1 MLEIKAG
8 GFTFLARYEE
18 EAAPKTVAAFREKLL
33 PLDSKI
39 IHVRWSGQAGWIAVT
54 RAMRMETDW
63 RMARK

>member
-39 IHVRWSGQAGWIAVT
+39 I
-54 RAMRMETDW
+54 
-63 RMARK
+63 